1 MTVVTPPPSSDG
13 DTQQQPQSPSNTT
26 FEWKTL
32 IETFSDNTNSTKYNE
47 LIQSILRWEDLLS
60 RPDPINEQF
69 LNPFA
74 IIATHY
80 LVGGLARVLFLV
92 ERFYFTDVIN
102 VGKLLLKY
110 LIQNA
115 LPKTNETNR
124 ISTLNAIKS
133 LCYSQT
139 FLSSSE
145 VKDYLELVKK
155 SDGPQINKDDRRLRA
170 SSKTMITRRETGLV
184 DSLCNAVLFDL
195 STSDDSSNGNKR
207 ERPQSAGS
215 SSSSSKLTFPKHMSQ
230 ILLNDFKQLHGEQYF
245 SEILFHMSIMTDS
258 KININNILHN
268 DIITPAN
275 DTQFQEK
282 LVSIKN
288 DLDFVRRA
296 MQLPV
301 IEPLDEN
308 RLNKFIMMALN
319 SLLIALKYVR
329 LAINNN
335 EIITNDQILHDIGRI
350 CIKLGDIIRYSPRL
364 ENSRNTFLNYHL
376 LLAITLTKGIKEI
389 LQNIN
394 NTQNDT
400 QQQSKISINNLLIH
414 LVAILMFSTRELIN
428 DISYTDSNIEIIDSL
443 NEKFS
448 FKNITDLLQSS
459 QRYIYLKEYQTL
471 KLFLTI
477 LHRLISSSSSSTS
490 STTTIK
496 ISTTIP
502 DAPPLPPETPST
514 ENISEDTFGIKN
526 LFDETNTVN
535 LTNTSTT
542 QPTIYRSLSLNNRKR
557 TILNR
562 CLEIDLCSDDIFDQD
577 DYNDLLNYLDKNY
590 LNQNISILIN
600 DLTLTLNTNE
610 QIENLSYLIKHSL
623 IIPRFIHNLIQNDIL
638 THTNENLLLEK
649 LGISFEQSWPLKISI
664 HNLIILLK
672 IVLKRKNH
680 ELICLLWDKF
690 LQSISNSSDEL
701 TLEHLEIFI
710 VFFHQITIP
719 QRKNI
724 LLQLVQII
732 QTTKHNIYLLI
743 LFEYIMFNF
752 YEIPEEIIENIQ
764 QIITKNDITPT
775 INFNQIIIK
784 NNSNYLDGFAL
795 KNLYNNPIY
804 NQFYNYLI
812 EQLDFTKIN
821 KEGLSN
827 TLFKQYYDLLWRILG
842 YLPPSNE
849 FLENM
854 DTYTDTTY
862 LLHLFRLEKK
872 ILQDKY
878 IKEFLS
884 KDITFTNIQWFK
896 NIDKKSYS
904 LFDLIVYQILLQNLT
919 STSEEINYLYKIFF
933 NQFKLSLNTN
943 SSIES
948 LLLIPITKNIE
959 DKTKTITIPTLPN
972 DFEELFK
979 YQLDYTL
986 EQNDLNYIFLRQI
999 LQILSTINSEI
1010 NDKQIYIEIQLNTNL
1025 IFLKD
1030 QIKLKDINTE
1040 TIQNDINECIY
1051 KNIFEIL
1058 FNKNFPNDIINED
1071 IYHDLIK
1078 YLDEQFQPN
1087 IFQNCLNLH
1096 NLFDLLYLTSKPNL
1110 SLSIFARMLMLFNKI
1125 FSYSNQFQILIK
1137 DLNHIANLT
1146 NEQLSQWL
1154 SKLVLLQNNEKNQ
1167 LYTAEQ
1173 YKHIL
1178 ETFTKYLIKKNDD
1191 STNMI
1196 GEEVS
1201 LSILSVLIQLGNELL
1216 KPNKFALGFPQII
1229 QLLVILAGHG
1239 NGNGHI
1245 FLFQAAA
1252 IWLEFCADTLADQN
1266 ENLTSQFLSSLLSSS
1281 SVESLT
1287 LFHYN
1292 ILEASVYL
1300 LAYINDIL
1308 IALKYLSTN
1317 ESISLKSSLKIDETD
1332 DEDDDSQDDEDT
1344 NIEQKKILL
1353 SSTIQPE
1360 YDPNKLCTYT
1370 TTKKEYANQHWYHCH
1385 TCKMIDRVGICQ
1397 ICANV
1402 CHKDHDISYAK
1413 YGSFFCD
1420 CGAKE
1425 DGSCQALVKRSI
1437 STTPIT
1443 IVQPMTSLS
1452 TIQKKKSKKL
1462 SSLSNKKPKLT
1473 NRQRRLIRQINT
1485 KQSEYN
1491 LCIQNKHIPYNTLR
1505 LFKLLQ
1511 PYIDNQYQQI
1521 YNIENKFDLISEYLK
1536 INNQL
1541 LSSENDENKQQQ
1553 QLCTN
1558 ILHSQE
1564 NAFEHVKLSFT
1575 NEHGQQI
1582 KQLLSTNSIRRQGMC
1597 IMSSLNPEQT
1607 KQHLIVSQEK
1617 GKQAM
1622 ITILQLNSLLKQTT
1636 TMINNNNITNDN
1648 TTKKKLTLNK
1658 LNTFNIPF
1666 TILSMQPNQLN
1677 SDYLCITGLKD
1688 CHILNIDN
1696 NGRLRE
1702 PTIILQPNLDSTG
1715 NYIIRA
1721 QWLSD
1726 KNQAQLALLTAD
1738 FIKIYDLSTDTLSPI
1753 YYFILPTGKVRDC
1766 TFYYTK
1772 HNNIE
1777 CCYIL
1782 IMASNGYIYYEQ
1794 LCESSSARNGSFYVT
1809 NTLDI
1814 KHETI
1819 SETNNNGILLGG
1831 GVSVYYSSTLK
1842 LLFWSYVHGKNFYGI
1857 IDERNVEKLLMIRSI
1872 DVKMTPTTTS
1882 TSTSTNGNNK
1892 STSTSTS
1899 TYHTLCSW
1907 SEIPHHPGLIYT
1919 MTQMTNNPVIL
1930 MITPSNVHLSE
1941 IKMQLKTTKIQD
1953 IVAIRYEQRTTFI
1966 LLADDGSLKILL
1978 AELDKTNYWLNKLY
1992 QKKKYFPMF
2001 DLDLNDE
2008 YFDYDNINYQ
2018 YTLSDNETDDQQ
2030 EPIVK
2035 RRKQT
2040 ITTTTATTT
2049 TTPSSTTTAITNPT
2063 NESTNGSIKFPVDF
2077 FESCQLLTEYEF
2089 GGRDLLD
2096 VYNVAQLK
2104 LRLSTPG
2111 MFVANVRT
2119 GGFTLEVINKDP
2131 DNKVITGVRIH
2142 IGLYSMDK
2150 SPQYFELFG
2159 RTIQVN
2165 NLQGPRWYDLCLT
2178 REESIQAEK
2187 KFNIFISQSV
2197 DTNHITVIDDV
2208 KVYGKTKEEFQWP
2221 ENIDGSLLTSTNNTA
2236 TTAIT
2241 TTTTNAINEYLH
2253 SFKETNDEKE
2263 LATLPL
2269 PDRLLVYSM
2278 QVLTGS
2284 LCLHHNLDEQN
2295 RSKLNSDIVQYTSHM
2310 FHMSLPSQIQRY
2322 SRRLLKEFFSS
2333 ISSSDFDYYEHID
2346 RLQLTFLSQCFS
2358 SINYLELFNDIQ
2370 SYEYLLLSLLSITRR
2385 RPHNINRYLT
2395 ITQNESK
2402 DAISKSAS
2410 MEIFIPYLINIF
2422 FYLLDQRPSNPL
2434 LESIDNKTIN
2444 LKQIEKLL
2452 HILVD
2457 IYHSLAL
2464 NEPHTCMN
2472 LIVNSYIRLL
2482 TYHDYHINFIIKN
2495 ALNRCMQPKIQ
2506 RLISKLS
2513 TASDLNQPD
2522 TNDKQFHAIPL
2533 SAQIY
2538 TTEQQNQPRWTNVPT
2553 TEQPPPPPPP
2563 PPSSSSI
2570 TTTITDPIGTDETA
2584 MLQYALAL
2592 SLSENPDQIPSPST
2606 ITENLQQTIEYV
2618 DNDDEIPSTTQ
2629 NDMEINQMMEL
2640 MVNTDNLNQESTNTQ
2655 NDHSDNNSLYEGD
2668 DGHESE
2674 SSSTT
2679 NEGGEQT
2686 NNNNTTNNNNNNT
2699 TSTPIQTSLSSPIS
2713 APLSSSSND
2722 SNSTI
2727 KLNINESIDS
2737 SIYEQRLY
2745 DLKHLIVEKLL
2756 DNLDEYLLNN
2766 STLNG
2771 LNSIAYLQLLLTLTI
2786 EFASKSD
2793 VNNQQFVHYILK
2805 SLLRQMTFLKDIN
2818 HNNMNDLIKRT
2829 SQHEIQLMLL
2839 RLFTVY
2845 VSFMLKV
2852 RDNEREQYLD
2862 LSSTAAKQL
2871 EESNVVN
2878 YCLYALQTV
2887 YKYLVKQPIDENLLN
2902 EQTMLSPSGTTTSTN
2917 NSQTSSISIMTLLKP
2932 LNQQS
2937 LPDLSP
2943 FFYKQYTKHHAND
2956 VFEAYP
2962 ELLAEIATRLPYQMK
2977 KVIDYTSEAHP
2988 FLLSSDW
2995 QKCLCEYYVLPQG
3008 SFLKR
3013 QIRKLL
3019 MYICG
3024 SRDKYRK
3031 LRDFHVLSTNLSEIK
3046 NIYEENFSLNNTE
3059 QRKTISTQI
3068 PYVTLMRLV
3077 DHLKSCQDISI
3088 QRCSNWQKFCKN
3100 DSTILNF
3107 LVQLIMLVDDSL
3119 VPFILHLLINSISSP
3134 SSSSAAAGAG
3144 ATGTTA
3150 TSSSTTT
3157 TTTTSSNRTIKTSK
3171 SVRPN
3176 DFDTT
3181 DDISICSIAL
3191 QFSKIIS
3198 NKLLEDFIRLFLLEN
3213 NQQSTRWLTHT
3224 FLYNLYINSNKQ
3236 LQDYIFDILINL
3248 WSTIS
3253 YYGQKS
3259 FQYIDLLG
3267 YIIIKNKDDKRTNE
3281 FLPKL
3286 ELMLKS
3292 ENQLLLNHPNTTIYR
3307 RLSTIIDIEQNNGYY
3322 FETEPCLVCNN
3333 PDIPYQQVKLQT
3345 IKLDQRYTTQ
3355 SHIIKLIQAYSIQK
3369 LHIKMS
3375 EIKRNKAVRTIRF
3388 YYNNRHVQSIVDLKN
3403 SVNCKWLLAKTI
3415 KLTNIQQTEVKI
3427 DFVIPIIACNLMIEY
3442 VDFFETPTSGIPA
3455 ITDTTT
3461 LQCPRCNSA
3470 VAATPG
3476 ICPNCGENVFQC
3488 HKCRSIN
3495 YDERDP
3501 FLCNS
3506 CGYCKYCKF
3515 DFIFTAKQVNYVEPI
3530 ESDEDR
3536 AKTIANI
3543 SQLLE
3548 KTDKIYRQLINQ
3560 KPLLEYLLTKLN
3572 SDDQSSTLIPSIP
3585 TTTTTTTTTNTTTT
3599 GETSDQQQQQQ
3610 PPTVPTPTPTIT
3622 LTSANNPN
3630 GINRIVQQIAPKYN
3644 TECRQTYDELGKCI
3658 QKIICARKE
3667 LYTYDQRHSNLS
3679 TTLMLTTTP
3688 SRSHHCYGCILST
3701 ISHCILLLRAF
3712 VTSSNRLKQS
3722 ITNNISLIDELLL
3735 NNIRYTNQQIR
3746 HDVRLLFCYLTR
3758 DNIQLTDY
3766 ITTKIFNK
3774 IEIIFQQKF
3783 ILSSSSLI
3791 NYDLLVLF
3799 SLIQRSNQDDQDL
3812 CWENKL
3818 RCIFKLFLYSLK
3830 ISTPQILELIT
3841 LPCLRMLLHL
3851 SKSQIT
3857 TNTKLISIDI
3867 EKFLSK
3873 QLTYNDWNNNSN
3885 DNNNN
3890 NNFSLTY
3897 INKSW
3902 LEKLIFCPQSA
3913 TIRFLTCKLIQTLCI
3928 NDKQKLFI
3936 IQILIHYLHNIC
3948 DENLLK
3954 YSYEYVQLIKDLLL
3968 NDNQLKLILCND
3980 EQFNII
3986 KHLASLI
3993 ENEIL
3998 IINKQDEK
4006 NLLNSNLTFG
4016 YSIKSLTELLNIF
4029 LQQDELKQKYKSI
4042 LIAIVLNGYL
4052 TLKRL
4057 IVQRTKLI
4065 DEAQNKMLEL
4075 LEQMTRGNEQET
4087 RQFMIICID
4096 TIEKFQLDDM
4106 QTPLFIFERL
4116 CNLIYPEETMQE
4128 NKEFFIV
4135 VEKDPNQE
4143 DFLQGRMM
4151 GNPYSSADPAMGPLM
4166 RDIKNK
4172 ICTDCELIAL
4182 LEDDNG
4188 MELLVANKIVNL
4200 GLAVR
4205 DVYKKV
4211 WLPYINSHQTI
4222 PSNADPTAGN
4232 AQAVVNPS
4240 QNEHEPMHIVYRMR
4254 GLLGDATEDII
4265 ETFDTKKNANENGE
4279 DDPED
4284 IYRLANVLS
4293 EHSGLETMLKRLNSI
4308 DDMSSGKAL
4317 LQILLK
4323 LFEYAIKLKVNRQR
4337 LIDPNLRSIS
4347 SMLNKLNLLLK
4358 TEIEEQGRD
4367 QALLSLTEKLLF
4379 IMDQLFHEASTTLS
4393 QDKYNEFSVSCEG
4406 DIEQLRSLLNY
4417 IKLSFVKTHPSL
4429 MEALIHLLPYLSFG
4443 NKEKMQTL
4451 LDYFKSY
4458 LEFDR
4463 FDLEQTSSSTTTS
4476 NDNDSQL
4483 HLDCFCEI
4491 CKHLDKKSVY
4501 GKEFRDLV
4509 NESNGIIDQCINYI
4523 ESNSPQVKTYL
4534 GMQDQDSW
4542 KEFLNKPSLS
4552 YVLRLLTGLSYGHE
4566 HIQMKIGQSLIP
4578 ILHKIEQLPTAGKVG
4593 VLAEDLLHSLTENE
4607 QVAKKIDD
4615 VRNQTRAEKKRLAQ
4629 EARDRK
4635 MRELNL
4641 TKITRNKS
4649 VSESS
4654 ATVSKTPVPNV
4665 DLTDET
4671 GHVCCICREGYKYFP
4686 NKVLAIYTFT
4696 KKVDIESYEAKTRK
4710 TSGYATVTH
4719 FNIIHIDCH
4728 TSAIKQA
4735 RSRDEWESAL
4745 LQNAN
4750 TRCNGLLPLW
4760 GPDVAEAQFTTALAR
4775 YDTNIIEATGIRE
4788 TSPTLSI
4795 HDIKLLLL
4803 RFADVQSFSEDT
4815 GGGGR
4820 ESNIRLIPYEMHTI
4834 LYVLTTTRQIEREE
4848 KLLQNYLSR
4857 PDLLINEAFE
4867 VDGPFFLTTL
4877 SLIIMKPNDWEKNR
4891 RTFLQKLLVT
4901 AHIRSVNTPNDRTK
4915 LASKALKPFATYK
4928 TTLVFFGLVNAFF
4941 VHMLNPRFDMT
4952 STIPYNQ
4959 QLAQFLRCNDAFIM
4973 EACTKILKHFE
4984 QDLLP
4989 SQTFEALFN
4998 ALDLSQLSE
5007 QWIQDAINIL
5017 P

>member
-1 MTVVTPPPSSDG
+1 G
-13 DTQQQPQSPSNTT
+13 LNN
-26 FEWKTL
+26 TL
-32 IETFSDNTNSTKYNE
+32 I
-47 LIQSILRWEDLLS
+47 
-60 RPDPINEQF
+60 
-69 LNPFA
+69 
-74 IIATHY
+74 
-80 LVGGLARVLFLV
+80 
-92 ERFYFTDVIN
+92 
-102 VGKLLLKY
+102 
-110 LIQNA
+110 
-115 LPKTNETNR
+115 
-124 ISTLNAIKS
+124 
-133 LCYSQT
+133 
-139 FLSSSE
+139 
-145 VKDYLELVKK
+145 
-155 SDGPQINKDDRRLRA
+155 
-170 SSKTMITRRETGLV
+170 
-184 DSLCNAVLFDL
+184 
-195 STSDDSSNGNKR
+195 
-207 ERPQSAGS
+207 
-215 SSSSSKLTFPKHMSQ
+215 
-230 ILLNDFKQLHGEQYF
+230 
-245 SEILFHMSIMTDS
+245 
-258 KININNILHN
+258 
-268 DIITPAN
+268 
-275 DTQFQEK
+275 
-282 LVSIKN
+282 
-288 DLDFVRRA
+288 
-296 MQLPV
+296 
-301 IEPLDEN
+301 
-308 RLNKFIMMALN
+308 
-319 SLLIALKYVR
+319 
-329 LAINNN
+329 
-335 EIITNDQILHDIGRI
+335 
-350 CIKLGDIIRYSPRL
+350 
-364 ENSRNTFLNYHL
+364 
-376 LLAITLTKGIKEI
+376 
-389 LQNIN
+389 
-394 NTQNDT
+394 
-400 QQQSKISINNLLIH
+400 
-414 LVAILMFSTRELIN
+414 
-428 DISYTDSNIEIIDSL
+428 
-443 NEKFS
+443 
-448 FKNITDLLQSS
+448 
-459 QRYIYLKEYQTL
+459 
-471 KLFLTI
+471 
-477 LHRLISSSSSSTS
+477 
-490 STTTIK
+490 
-496 ISTTIP
+496 
-502 DAPPLPPETPST
+502 
-514 ENISEDTFGIKN
+514 
-526 LFDETNTVN
+526 
-535 LTNTSTT
+535 
-542 QPTIYRSLSLNNRKR
+542 
-557 TILNR
+557 
-562 CLEIDLCSDDIFDQD
+562 
-577 DYNDLLNYLDKNY
+577 
-590 LNQNISILIN
+590 
-600 DLTLTLNTNE
+600 
-610 QIENLSYLIKHSL
+610 
-623 IIPRFIHNLIQNDIL
+623 
-638 THTNENLLLEK
+638 
-649 LGISFEQSWPLKISI
+649 
-664 HNLIILLK
+664 
-672 IVLKRKNH
+672 
-680 ELICLLWDKF
+680 
-690 LQSISNSSDEL
+690 
-701 TLEHLEIFI
+701 
-710 VFFHQITIP
+710 
-719 QRKNI
+719 
-724 LLQLVQII
+724 
-732 QTTKHNIYLLI
+732 
-743 LFEYIMFNF
+743 
-752 YEIPEEIIENIQ
+752 
-764 QIITKNDITPT
+764 
-775 INFNQIIIK
+775 
-784 NNSNYLDGFAL
+784 
-795 KNLYNNPIY
+795 
-804 NQFYNYLI
+804 
-812 EQLDFTKIN
+812 
-821 KEGLSN
+821 
-827 TLFKQYYDLLWRILG
+827 KQYYDLLWRILG
-842 YLPPSNE
+842 FLPPSNE

-854 DTYTDTTY
+854 NTYNETTH

-872 ILQDKY
+872 IIHDKY

-884 KDITFTNIQWFK
+884 KEITFTNIQWFK

-904 LFDLIVYQILLQNLT
+904 LFDLIVYQILLQNLS
-919 STSEEINYLYKIFF
+919 STSEEINPLYKIFLHE
-933 NQFKLSLNTN
+933 FKLSLNIN

-948 LLLIPITKNIE
+948 LLLIPITKNLE

-979 YQLDYTL
+979 YQLNYTL
-986 EQNDLNYIFLRQI
+986 EQQDLKYVFLREI
-999 LQILSTINSEI
+999 LQILTTINSEI

-1025 IFLKD
+1025 QFLKD
-1030 QIKLKDINTE
+1030 HIKLKDLNTE
-1040 TIQNDINECIY
+1040 TIQNDLNECIY

-1058 FNKNFPNDIINED
+1058 FNKNFPNDIINDD

-1087 IFQNCLNLH
+1087 IFQNCLTPY

-1125 FSYSNQFQILIK
+1125 FSYSNQFQSLIQN
-1137 DLNHIANLT
+1137 LNNIANLT

-1154 SKLVLLQNNEKNQ
+1154 SKLVLLQNNEKNP
-1167 LYTAEQ
+1167 LYTPEQ

-1191 STNMI
+1191 GTNMI

-1239 NGNGHI
+1239 SGNGHT

-1252 IWLEFCADTLADQN
+1252 IWLEFCADTLADKN
-1266 ENLTSQFLSSLLSSS
+1266 DNSTSPFLSSLLSTSS
-1281 SVESLT
+1281 STESLT
-1287 LFHYN
+1287 LFHNN

-1308 IALKYLSTN
+1308 IALKHLSTN
-1317 ESISLKSSLKIDETD
+1317 DSISLKSSLKLDETD
-1332 DEDDDSQDDEDT
+1332 DEDDDSQDDEDI
-1344 NIEQKKILL
+1344 NNEQKKNLL

-1425 DGSCQALVKRSI
+1425 DGSCQALVKRPT
-1437 STTPIT
+1437 STTTIAQSIT
-1443 IVQPMTSLS
+1443 PS
-1452 TIQKKKSKKL
+1452 TIQKKKIKKL

-1473 NRQRRLIRQINT
+1473 NRQRRLIRQINS
-1485 KQSEYN
+1485 KQQDYN
-1491 LCIQNKHIPYNTLR
+1491 LCIQNKHMPYNTLR

-1536 INNQL
+1536 TNNQL
-1541 LSSENDENKQQQ
+1541 LSTENDENKQQQ
-1553 QLCTN
+1553 QQQLFSG

-1582 KQLLSTNSIRRQGMC
+1582 KQLLGTNSIRRQGMC

-1636 TMINNNNITNDN
+1636 TMINNNITNDN
-1648 TTKKKLTLNK
+1648 TTKKKFTLNK
-1658 LNTFNIPF
+1658 VNTLNIPF

-1726 KNQAQLALLTAD
+1726 KNQSQLALLTAD
-1738 FIKIYDLSTDTLSPI
+1738 FIKIYDLSIDTLSPI

-1772 HNNIE
+1772 RNNIE

-1814 KHETI
+1814 KHEAI

-1831 GVSVYYSSTLK
+1831 GVSVYFSSTLK

-1857 IDERNVEKLLMIRSI
+1857 IDETNIEKLLMIRSI

-1882 TSTSTNGNNK
+1882 TSTSTPTPASTNGNNK
-1892 STSTSTS
+1892 STS

-1930 MITPSNVHLSE
+1930 MITPSNVRLSE

-1966 LLADDGSLKILL
+1966 LLADDCSLKIFL

-1992 QKKKYFPMF
+1992 QKKKYFSMI
-2001 DLDLNDE
+2001 DLDLNEE
-2008 YFDYDNINYQ
+2008 YFDYDNNNYQ

-2030 EPIVK
+2030 EPIIK

-2040 ITTTTATTT
+2040 ITTTTTTATTAAAAA
-2049 TTPSSTTTAITNPT
+2049 TPSSTINPT
-2063 NESTNGSIKFPVDF
+2063 NELTNGSVKFPVDF

-2111 MFVANVRT
+2111 MFIANVRT
-2119 GGFTLEVINKDP
+2119 GGFTLEVINKDS
-2131 DNKVITGVRIH
+2131 DNKVMTGVRIH

-2159 RTIQVN
+2159 RTIQVT

-2187 KFNIFISQSV
+2187 KFNIFIAQSI
-2197 DTNHITVIDDV
+2197 DTNHTTVIDDV

-2221 ENIDGSLLTSTNNTA
+2221 ENVDGSLLTSTANTGM
-2236 TTAIT
+2236 TTAA

-2253 SFKETNDEKE
+2253 SFRETNDEKE

-2284 LCLHHNLDEQN
+2284 LSLHHNLDEQN

-2310 FHMSLPSQIQRY
+2310 FHMSLPPQIQRY

-2358 SINYLELFNDIQ
+2358 SMNYLELFNDIQ

-2385 RPHNINRYLT
+2385 RPHNINRYLN

-2410 MEIFIPYLINIF
+2410 MDIFIPYLINIF
-2422 FYLLDQRPSNPL
+2422 FNLLNQRSSNPL

-2464 NEPHTCMN
+2464 NEPQICMN

-2522 TNDKQFHAIPL
+2522 TNDKQFHSIPL
-2533 SAQIY
+2533 SAAIY
-2538 TTEQQNQPRWTNVPT
+2538 TTEQQNRPRWTNIPS
-2553 TEQPPPPPPP
+2553 TETPPLPPP
-2563 PPSSSSI
+2563 
-2570 TTTITDPIGTDETA
+2570 TTTITDPIITDETA

-2592 SLSENPDQIPSPST
+2592 SMSENLDQISSPPSVT
-2606 ITENLQQTIEYV
+2606 TNTNIQQTIEYV
-2618 DNDDEIPSTTQ
+2618 DNDDETPSTTQ
-2629 NDMEINQMMEL
+2629 NDIEINEMMEL
-2640 MVNTDNLNQESTNTQ
+2640 MVNTDNINQQTTNIQ

-2668 DGHESE
+2668 DGHVSE

-2679 NEGGEQT
+2679 NEGGEQ
-2686 NNNNTTNNNNNNT
+2686 NNDTINNDDNNNNT
-2699 TSTPIQTSLSSPIS
+2699 TSTPIPTSLPPPP
-2713 APLSSSSND
+2713 PLSSSSND

-2737 SIYEQRLY
+2737 NIYEQRLY

-2793 VNNQQFVHYILK
+2793 NNNQEFVHYILK
-2805 SLLRQMTFLKDIN
+2805 SLLKQMTFLKDIN
-2818 HNNMNDLIKRT
+2818 QNNTNDLIKRT

-2852 RDNEREQYLD
+2852 RDNEREQYLH
-2862 LSSTAAKQL
+2862 LSLTAAKQL

-2878 YCLYALQTV
+2878 YCLYALQIV
-2887 YKYLVKQPIDENLLN
+2887 YKYLLKQPIDENLLN
-2902 EQTMLSPSGTTTSTN
+2902 EQTMLSPSGTTTSTTN
-2917 NSQTSSISIMTLLKP
+2917 TQTSSISIMTLLKP
-2932 LNQQS
+2932 INQQS

-2977 KVIDYTSEAHP
+2977 KVIDYTSESRP

-3031 LRDFHVLSTNLSEIK
+3031 LRDFHVLSTNLAEIK
-3046 NIYEENFSLNNTE
+3046 NIHEENFSLNNTE
-3059 QRKTISTQI
+3059 QRKTMSTQI

-3100 DSTILNF
+3100 DPTILHF

-3134 SSSSAAAGAG
+3134 SSSTAA
-3144 ATGTTA
+3144 TA
-3150 TSSSTTT
+3150 TAATA
-3157 TTTTSSNRTIKTSK
+3157 TTSTSNRTLKTSK
-3171 SVRPN
+3171 SSVRPN
-3176 DFDTT
+3176 DFDST

-3213 NQQSTRWLTHT
+3213 NQQSIRWLTHT

-3236 LQDYIFDILINL
+3236 LQDYIFDLLINL

-3253 YYGQKS
+3253 YYGLKS

-3286 ELMLKS
+3286 ELMLKTQ
-3292 ENQLLLNHPNTTIYR
+3292 NQLLLNHPNTSIYR

-3355 SHIIKLIQAYSIQK
+3355 SHIVKLIQAYSIQK

-3442 VDFFETPTSGIPA
+3442 VDFFETPTSSIQTV
-3455 ITDTTT
+3455 TDTTT

-3543 SQLLE
+3543 GQLLE

-3560 KPLLEYLLTKLN
+3560 KPILEYLLTKLN
-3572 SDDQSSTLIPSIP
+3572 SDDQNSTLIPSLSTTTA
-3585 TTTTTTTTTNTTTT
+3585 TTTTTTTTTANTTTT
-3599 GETSDQQQQQQ
+3599 GETSDQQQQ
-3610 PPTVPTPTPTIT
+3610 PPTVPTPTIT

-3658 QKIICARKE
+3658 QKIICTRKE
-3667 LYTYDQRHSNLS
+3667 LYTYDQRHSNSSS
-3679 TTLMLTTTP
+3679 TTTTMMMITTIP

-3712 VTSSNRLKQS
+3712 ITSSNRLKQS

-3766 ITTKIFNK
+3766 ITTKILNK
-3774 IEIIFQQKF
+3774 IEIIFQQKL

-3857 TNTKLISIDI
+3857 TNTTKLISIDI

-3873 QLTYNDWNNNSN
+3873 QLTYNDWNNNLN
-3885 DNNNN
+3885 DN
-3890 NNFSLTY
+3890 NNFSLTN

-3902 LEKLIFCPQSA
+3902 LEKLIFCSQSA
-3913 TIRFLTCKLIQTLCI
+3913 TIRYLTCKLIQTLCI

-3936 IQILIHYLHNIC
+3936 MQILIHY
-3948 DENLLK
+3948 
-3954 YSYEYVQLIKDLLL
+3954 
-3968 NDNQLKLILCND
+3968 
-3980 EQFNII
+3980 
-3986 KHLASLI
+3986 
-3993 ENEIL
+3993 
-3998 IINKQDEK
+3998 
-4006 NLLNSNLTFG
+4006 
-4016 YSIKSLTELLNIF
+4016 
-4029 LQQDELKQKYKSI
+4029 
-4042 LIAIVLNGYL
+4042 
-4052 TLKRL
+4052 
-4057 IVQRTKLI
+4057 
-4065 DEAQNKMLEL
+4065 
-4075 LEQMTRGNEQET
+4075 
-4087 RQFMIICID
+4087 
-4096 TIEKFQLDDM
+4096 
-4106 QTPLFIFERL
+4106 
-4116 CNLIYPEETMQE
+4116 
-4128 NKEFFIV
+4128 
-4135 VEKDPNQE
+4135 
-4143 DFLQGRMM
+4143 
-4151 GNPYSSADPAMGPLM
+4151 
-4166 RDIKNK
+4166 
-4172 ICTDCELIAL
+4172 
-4182 LEDDNG
+4182 
-4188 MELLVANKIVNL
+4188 
-4200 GLAVR
+4200 
-4205 DVYKKV
+4205 
-4211 WLPYINSHQTI
+4211 
-4222 PSNADPTAGN
+4222 
-4232 AQAVVNPS
+4232 
-4240 QNEHEPMHIVYRMR
+4240 
-4254 GLLGDATEDII
+4254 
-4265 ETFDTKKNANENGE
+4265 
-4279 DDPED
+4279 
-4284 IYRLANVLS
+4284 
-4293 EHSGLETMLKRLNSI
+4293 
-4308 DDMSSGKAL
+4308 
-4317 LQILLK
+4317 
-4323 LFEYAIKLKVNRQR
+4323 
-4337 LIDPNLRSIS
+4337 
-4347 SMLNKLNLLLK
+4347 
-4358 TEIEEQGRD
+4358 
-4367 QALLSLTEKLLF
+4367 
-4379 IMDQLFHEASTTLS
+4379 
-4393 QDKYNEFSVSCEG
+4393 
-4406 DIEQLRSLLNY
+4406 
-4417 IKLSFVKTHPSL
+4417 
-4429 MEALIHLLPYLSFG
+4429 
-4443 NKEKMQTL
+4443 
-4451 LDYFKSY
+4451 
-4458 LEFDR
+4458 
-4463 FDLEQTSSSTTTS
+4463 
-4476 NDNDSQL
+4476 
-4483 HLDCFCEI
+4483 
-4491 CKHLDKKSVY
+4491 
-4501 GKEFRDLV
+4501 
-4509 NESNGIIDQCINYI
+4509 
-4523 ESNSPQVKTYL
+4523 
-4534 GMQDQDSW
+4534 
-4542 KEFLNKPSLS
+4542 
-4552 YVLRLLTGLSYGHE
+4552 
-4566 HIQMKIGQSLIP
+4566 
-4578 ILHKIEQLPTAGKVG
+4578 
-4593 VLAEDLLHSLTENE
+4593 
-4607 QVAKKIDD
+4607 
-4615 VRNQTRAEKKRLAQ
+4615 
-4629 EARDRK
+4629 
-4635 MRELNL
+4635 
-4641 TKITRNKS
+4641 
-4649 VSESS
+4649 
-4654 ATVSKTPVPNV
+4654 
-4665 DLTDET
+4665 
-4671 GHVCCICREGYKYFP
+4671 
-4686 NKVLAIYTFT
+4686 
-4696 KKVDIESYEAKTRK
+4696 
-4710 TSGYATVTH
+4710 
-4719 FNIIHIDCH
+4719 
-4728 TSAIKQA
+4728 
-4735 RSRDEWESAL
+4735 
-4745 LQNAN
+4745 
-4750 TRCNGLLPLW
+4750 
-4760 GPDVAEAQFTTALAR
+4760 
-4775 YDTNIIEATGIRE
+4775 
-4788 TSPTLSI
+4788 
-4795 HDIKLLLL
+4795 
-4803 RFADVQSFSEDT
+4803 
-4815 GGGGR
+4815 
-4820 ESNIRLIPYEMHTI
+4820 
-4834 LYVLTTTRQIEREE
+4834 
-4848 KLLQNYLSR
+4848 
-4857 PDLLINEAFE
+4857 
-4867 VDGPFFLTTL
+4867 
-4877 SLIIMKPNDWEKNR
+4877 
-4891 RTFLQKLLVT
+4891 
-4901 AHIRSVNTPNDRTK
+4901 
-4915 LASKALKPFATYK
+4915 
-4928 TTLVFFGLVNAFF
+4928 
-4941 VHMLNPRFDMT
+4941 
-4952 STIPYNQ
+4952 
-4959 QLAQFLRCNDAFIM
+4959 
-4973 EACTKILKHFE
+4973 
-4984 QDLLP
+4984 
-4989 SQTFEALFN
+4989 
-4998 ALDLSQLSE
+4998 
-5007 QWIQDAINIL
+5007 
-5017 P
+5017 

>member
-1 MTVVTPPPSSDG
+1 MTVVTPPSSSDG
-13 DTQQQPQSPSNTT
+13 DSQQQPQSPSNSP

-32 IETFSDNTNSTKYNE
+32 VETLNDNTNSTKYNE
-47 LIQSILRWEDLLS
+47 LIQSILRWEDLLT

-69 LNPFA
+69 LNSFV
-74 IIATHY
+74 IIATYH
-80 LVGGLARVLFLV
+80 LVGGLTRV
-92 ERFYFTDVIN
+92 ERSYFTDVIN

-110 LIQNA
+110 LLQNL
-115 LPKTNETNR
+115 LPKTTETNR
-124 ISTLNAIKS
+124 LLTLNAIKS
-133 LCYSQT
+133 LCYCQT

-145 VKDYLELVKK
+145 LKDSFEVIKNF
-155 SDGPQINKDDRRLRA
+155 DGPQINKEDRRLRS
-170 SSKTMITRRETGLV
+170 SSKTLITRRETGLV
-184 DSLCNAVLFDL
+184 DSLCNTGLFDF
-195 STSDDSSNGNKR
+195 SSSEDISNGNKR
-207 ERPQSAGS
+207 DRPHSAGS
-215 SSSSSKLTFPKHMSQ
+215 TTKLTFSKHMSQ
-230 ILLNDFKQLHGEQYF
+230 VLLTYFKQLHGEQSF
-245 SEILFHMSIMTDS
+245 SEIFFHMPLLNDTNIHINDILH
-258 KININNILHN
+258 KDINIIENNH
-268 DIITPAN
+268 P
-275 DTQFQEK
+275 QFREN
-282 LVSIKN
+282 LSTIKN
-288 DLDFVRRA
+288 NLDFLRRA
-296 MQLPV
+296 FQLPI
-301 IEPLDEN
+301 IEPLDEY
-308 RLNKFIMMALN
+308 RLNKFILIIIN
-319 SLLIALKYVR
+319 SLRIAFQYIQLE
-329 LAINNN
+329 INND
-335 EIITNDQILHDIGRI
+335 EIITNDQILHDIARI

-364 ENSRNTFLNYHL
+364 ENSRNIFFNYQL
-376 LLAITLTKGIKEI
+376 LLAVLLTKGIQQI
-389 LQNIN
+389 LKNNQQNE
-394 NTQNDT
+394 T
-400 QQQSKISINNLLIH
+400 QQTKLSINNLLIH
-414 LVAILMFSTRELIN
+414 LVAILMFSTREIIN
-428 DISYTDSNIEIIDSL
+428 DLSYSDSNIQTIDIHS
-443 NEKFS
+443 EKFTLTS
-448 FKNITDLLQSS
+448 LLQSS
-459 QRYIYLKEYQTL
+459 QRYYYLEKNQTL
-471 KLFLTI
+471 KLFLII
-477 LHRLISSSSSSTS
+477 LRRLTLPIQ
-490 STTTIK
+490 IK
-496 ISTTIP
+496 PSVIIP
-502 DAPPLPPETPST
+502 DAPPLPTDLLIT
-514 ENISEDTFGIKN
+514 EKDGEDDYYIRD
-526 LFDETNTVN
+526 LFTEPI

-542 QPTIYRSLSLNNRKR
+542 QQTVHRSLSSSTNRKR

-562 CLEIDLCSDDIFDQD
+562 CLDVDLCSDDYYEQD
-577 DYNDLLNYLDKNY
+577 DYYDLLNYLDKNY
-590 LNQNISILIN
+590 FNENFPIVIN
-600 DLTLTLNTNE
+600 DLKITLNTNE
-610 QIENLSYLIKHSL
+610 QIENLSNLIQHSIVL
-623 IIPRFIHNLIQNDIL
+623 PRFIHNILQNDIL
-638 THTNENLLLEK
+638 THDNENILLEK
-649 LGISFEQSWPLKISI
+649 LGVSFEQTWPLKISL
-664 HNLIILLK
+664 NTLIILLK
-672 IVLKRKNH
+672 IILKRKNN
-680 ELICLLWDKF
+680 ELIYNLWKKF
-690 LQSISNSSDEL
+690 LQSISNTSDEL
-701 TLEHLEIFI
+701 TLEHLQIFLI
-710 VFFHQITIP
+710 FFHQLTM
-719 QRKNI
+719 QERKNI
-724 LLQLVQII
+724 LLELVQII
-732 QTTKHNIYLLI
+732 QITKQNSYLLN

-752 YEIPEEIIENIQ
+752 YEIPAEIIENIQ
-764 QIITKNDITPT
+764 QIISKNDITST
-775 INFNQIIIK
+775 TNFNQIISK

-795 KNLYNNPIY
+795 NTLYNNPIY
-804 NQFYNYLI
+804 NKFYDYLI

-821 KEGLSN
+821 KDNLSN
-827 TLFKQYYDLLWRILG
+827 PILKQYYDILWRILG

-854 DTYTDTTY
+854 PNHTKTTH
-862 LLHLFRLEKK
+862 LLHMFRLEKK
-872 ILQDKY
+872 ILHDKH
-878 IKEFLS
+878 ITDFLS
-884 KDITFTNIQWFK
+884 KEISFKNIEWFTNINK
-896 NIDKKSYS
+896 HSS
-904 LFDLIVYQILLQNLT
+904 TLFDLIVYQILLQNLT
-919 STSEEINYLYKIFF
+919 STSDEINHLYQIFI
-933 NQFKLSLNTN
+933 NQLKSSLNIN
-943 SSIES
+943 PYLES
-948 LLLIPITKNIE
+948 LSIIPITKVAE
-959 DKTKTITIPTLPN
+959 DKTKTITIPNIPQ

-979 YQLDYTL
+979 YQLNYSL
-986 EQNDLNYIFLRQI
+986 EHDNLQYIYLREI
-999 LQILSTINSEI
+999 LQILLTINSEI
-1010 NDKQIYIEIQLNTNL
+1010 DNKQLYIDIQLNTNL
-1025 IFLKD
+1025 QFLKE
-1030 QIKLKDINTE
+1030 QIKFKNLN
-1040 TIQNDINECIY
+1040 NDTFNNDMCEYIY

-1058 FNKNFPNDIINED
+1058 FNKNFPNDIITED

-1078 YLDEQFQPN
+1078 YLDEQFQVN
-1087 IFQNCLNLH
+1087 IFQNCLSPYT
-1096 NLFDLLYLTSKPNL
+1096 LFDLLYLTSKENL
-1110 SLSIFARMLMLFNKI
+1110 SITIFARMLMLFNKI
-1125 FSYSNQFQILIK
+1125 FSYSNQFQLSIQS
-1137 DLNHIANLT
+1137 LNRIADLT

-1154 SKLVLLQNNEKNQ
+1154 AKLVLPQNIDNNNQ
-1167 LYTAEQ
+1167 IYTPEQ
-1173 YKHIL
+1173 CKHIL
-1178 ETFTKYLIKKNDD
+1178 ETFIKYLIKKNDD
-1191 STNMI
+1191 GTNMI
-1196 GEEVS
+1196 SEEVS

-1216 KPNKFALGFPQII
+1216 KPNKYALGFSQII

-1239 NGNGHI
+1239 SGNGHTY
-1245 FLFQAAA
+1245 LFQAAA
-1252 IWLEFCADTLADQN
+1252 IWLEFCADALVEDNKDSTPP
-1266 ENLTSQFLSSLLSSS
+1266 SFLSSIVSTSNQSLSF
-1281 SVESLT
+1281 
-1287 LFHYN
+1287 FHSN

-1308 IALKYLSTN
+1308 IALKHLSTPD
-1317 ESISLKSSLKIDETD
+1317 SPSLKSPFKSDES
-1332 DEDDDSQDDEDT
+1332 EDDDNDSQDDED
-1344 NIEQKKILL
+1344 ISFDSKKTFI
-1353 SSTIQPE
+1353 SSTNSAN
-1360 YDPNKLCTYT
+1360 YDPNKLCTFT

-1385 TCKMIDRVGICQ
+1385 TCKMVDRVGICQ

-1420 CGAKE
+1420 CGAKD
-1425 DGSCQALVKRSI
+1425 DGSCQALAKRSN
-1437 STTPIT
+1437 TTNF
-1443 IVQPMTSLS
+1443 QPLTPTSLLKRKKIKKPTTSS
-1452 TIQKKKSKKL
+1452 TL
-1462 SSLSNKKPKLT
+1462 NKKTKLT
-1473 NRQRRLIRQINT
+1473 NRQRRLIRQINS
-1485 KQSEYN
+1485 KQQDYHS
-1491 LCIQNKHIPYNTLR
+1491 CIQSNHIPSNALR

-1511 PYIDNQYQQI
+1511 PYINNEYQQI
-1521 YNIENKFDLISEYLK
+1521 YNIENKFDLINEFLK
-1536 INNQL
+1536 SNQQQ
-1541 LSSENDENKQQQ
+1541 LSLDNDDNKQQQ
-1553 QLCTN
+1553 QQLFTG

-1597 IMSSLNPEQT
+1597 IMSSINSDQT

-1622 ITILQLNSLLKQTT
+1622 ITVLQLNSLLKQTT
-1636 TMINNNNITNDN
+1636 TMINNVSNDN
-1648 TTKKKLTLNK
+1648 STKKKFTLNK

-1688 CHILNIDN
+1688 CHILNIDI
-1696 NGRLRE
+1696 NGRLKE

-1726 KNQAQLALLTAD
+1726 KNQSQLALLTAD
-1738 FIKIYDLSTDTLSPI
+1738 FIKIYDLSIDTVNPI

-1772 HNNIE
+1772 RNNIE

-1794 LCESSSARNGSFYVT
+1794 LSESSSARNGSFYVT

-1819 SETNNNGILLGG
+1819 TETNNNGILLGG
-1831 GVSVYYSSTLK
+1831 GVSVYFSSTLK
-1842 LLFWSYVHGKNFYGI
+1842 LLFWSYAHGKNFYGI
-1857 IDERNVEKLLMIRSI
+1857 IDEVNIEKLLMIRSI
-1872 DVKMTPTTTS
+1872 DVKMTPTT
-1882 TSTSTNGNNK
+1882 STNGSNK
-1892 STSTSTS
+1892 STL

-1907 SEIPHHPGLIYT
+1907 SEIAHHPGLIYT
-1919 MTQMTNNPVIL
+1919 MTQMTNNPVVL
-1930 MITPSNVHLSE
+1930 MLTPSSVRISE
-1941 IKMQLKTTKIQD
+1941 IKMQIKTTKIQD
-1953 IVAIRYEQRTTFI
+1953 IVALRYDQRTTFI

-1978 AELDKTNYWLNKLY
+1978 AELDKTNYWLNKFY
-1992 QKKKYFPMF
+1992 QKKKYFPMI
-2001 DLDLNDE
+2001 DLDLNEDH
-2008 YFDYDNINYQ
+2008 FDYENLSHQ
-2018 YTLSDNETDDQQ
+2018 YSLSDNETDEQQ

-2040 ITTTTATTT
+2040 ITTIN
-2049 TTPSSTTTAITNPT
+2049 PSINNQT
-2063 NESTNGSIKFPVDF
+2063 NELSNDSIKFPVDF
-2077 FESCQLLTEYEF
+2077 FETCHLLTEYEF

-2111 MFVANVRT
+2111 MFIANVRT
-2119 GGFTLEVINKDP
+2119 GGFTLEVINKDS
-2131 DNKVITGVRIH
+2131 DNMVITGIRIH
-2142 IGLYSMDK
+2142 IGSYSLDK

-2159 RTIQVN
+2159 RTIHIN

-2187 KFNIFISQSV
+2187 KFNIFIAQSI

-2221 ENIDGSLLTSTNNTA
+2221 DDVDASLLASTANTGVIS
-2236 TTAIT
+2236 TTAA
-2241 TTTTNAINEYLH
+2241 NGYLH
-2253 SFKETNDEKE
+2253 SFRQTNDEKE
-2263 LATLPL
+2263 LATLSL
-2269 PDRLLVYSM
+2269 TDRLLVYSM
-2278 QVLTGS
+2278 QVLTSS
-2284 LCLHHNLDEQN
+2284 LCLRYNFDEQN
-2295 RSKLNSDIVQYTSHM
+2295 RLKLNSDIVQSTSDM
-2310 FHMSLPSQIQRY
+2310 FHMSLPPQIQRY
-2322 SRRLLKEFFSS
+2322 SHQLLKEFFSS
-2333 ISSSDFDYYEHID
+2333 ISSSDLDYYEHID
-2346 RLQLTFLSQCFS
+2346 RLQLSFLSQCFS
-2358 SINYLELFNDIQ
+2358 SKNYLELFNDINT
-2370 SYEYLLLSLLSITRR
+2370 YEYLLLSLLSITRH
-2385 RPHNINRYLT
+2385 RPHNINRFLN

-2402 DAISKSAS
+2402 DVISKSAS

-2422 FYLLDQRPSNPL
+2422 FNLLNQRPSNPL
-2434 LESIDNKTIN
+2434 LESIDNKTID
-2444 LKQIEKLL
+2444 LKQIKKLL

-2464 NEPHTCMN
+2464 NEPQICMN
-2472 LIVNSYIRLL
+2472 LIVESYIRLL
-2482 TYHDYHINFIIKN
+2482 TYHDYQINFIIKN

-2513 TASDLNQPD
+2513 TASDLNQQD
-2522 TNDKQFHAIPL
+2522 LSEHKFHSMPL

-2538 TTEQQNQPRWTNVPT
+2538 PTDEQTRPRWRETTTGTITTITPT
-2553 TEQPPPPPPP
+2553 TIPTSSSTTPPPPPP
-2563 PPSSSSI
+2563 
-2570 TTTITDPIGTDETA
+2570 TTTTNDETA

-2592 SLSENPDQIPSPST
+2592 SMSENPDPTSST
-2606 ITENLQQTIEYV
+2606 SANLPQAIDYV
-2618 DNDDEIPSTTQ
+2618 DNDDENPPIQ
-2629 NDMEINQMMEL
+2629 NDVEMRQMMEL
-2640 MVNTDNLNQESTNTQ
+2640 MVNAAVIDNPQATN
-2655 NDHSDNNSLYEGD
+2655 SDNNSLYEGD
-2668 DGHESE
+2668 DGHVSE

-2679 NEGGEQT
+2679 NDGGEQT
-2686 NNNNTTNNNNNNT
+2686 NKT
-2699 TSTPIQTSLSSPIS
+2699 TSTPKQQP
-2713 APLSSSSND
+2713 PPPPPSSSSND

-2737 SIYEQRLY
+2737 GVYEQRLY
-2745 DLKHLIVEKLL
+2745 ELKHLIVEKLL

-2793 VNNQQFVHYILK
+2793 ENNQQFVHYILK
-2805 SLLRQMTFLKDIN
+2805 SLLRQMTFIKE
-2818 HNNMNDLIKRT
+2818 NNENLIKRT

-2852 RDNEREQYLD
+2852 RFNEREQYIH
-2862 LSSTAAKQL
+2862 LSLTAAKQL
-2871 EESNVVN
+2871 DESNVVN
-2878 YCLYALQTV
+2878 YCLFALKIV
-2887 YKYLVKQPIDENLLN
+2887 YNYLVKQPIDENLLN
-2902 EQTMLSPSGTTTSTN
+2902 EQTILSPSGTTLTTTTN
-2917 NSQTSSISIMTLLKP
+2917 TQTSSSSATTMTLLKSG
-2932 LNQQS
+2932 NQQV

-2977 KVIDYTSEAHP
+2977 KVFDCTSESRP

-2995 QKCLCEYYVLPQG
+2995 QKCLCEYYVLPQA

-3031 LRDFHVLSTNLSEIK
+3031 LRDLHVLSTNINEIK
-3046 NIYEENFSLNNTE
+3046 KIYEESFSFINND

-3077 DHLKSCQDISI
+3077 DHLKSCQDISL

-3100 DSTILNF
+3100 DSSILHF
-3107 LVQLIMLVDDSL
+3107 LIQLIMLVDDSL
-3119 VPFILHLLINSISSP
+3119 VPFILHLLINSISS
-3134 SSSSAAAGAG
+3134 SSN
-3144 ATGTTA
+3144 A
-3150 TSSSTTT
+3150 TSSS
-3157 TTTTSSNRTIKTSK
+3157 SSSSRTLKTSK

-3176 DFDTT
+3176 EFDSA
-3181 DDISICSIAL
+3181 DDLSVCSIAL

-3198 NKLLEDFIRLFLLEN
+3198 HKLLEDFIRLFLLEN
-3213 NQQSTRWLTHT
+3213 NQQSIRWLTHT

-3236 LQDYIFDILINL
+3236 LQDHIFDLLINL

-3253 YYGQKS
+3253 HYGLKS

-3267 YIIIKNKDDKRTNE
+3267 FIIIKNKDDKRTNE

-3286 ELMLKS
+3286 ELMLKT
-3292 ENQLLLNHPNTTIYR
+3292 ENQLLLNHPNASIYR

-3375 EIKRNKAVRTIRF
+3375 EVKRNKAVRTIRF

-3415 KLTNIQQTEVKI
+3415 KLTNIQQTEVKV
-3427 DFVIPIIACNLMIEY
+3427 DFIIPIIACNLMIEY
-3442 VDFFETPTSGIPA
+3442 VDFFETPTASLPTV
-3455 ITDTTT
+3455 TDTTT

-3536 AKTIANI
+3536 AKTITNI

-3560 KPLLEYLLTKLN
+3560 KPILEFLLTKLT
-3572 SDDQSSTLIPSIP
+3572 SDDQGSPVIPSLP
-3585 TTTTTTTTTNTTTT
+3585 TATPTPSTTTATT
-3599 GETSDQQQQQQ
+3599 GDTNEQQQQT
-3610 PPTVPTPTPTIT
+3610 PTVPTPTVT
-3622 LTSANNPN
+3622 LTSTNNLN

-3644 TECRQTYDELGKCI
+3644 TECRQTYDELGKYI

-3679 TTLMLTTTP
+3679 SSSTTTINTF
-3688 SRSHHCYGCILST
+3688 STSHNCYGCTLST

-3712 VTSSNRLKQS
+3712 ASSSNRLKQS
-3722 ITNNISLIDELLL
+3722 ITNNIPLIDELLL

-3758 DNIQLTDY
+3758 DNSQLTDY
-3766 ITTKIFNK
+3766 ITTKICLK
-3774 IEIIFQQKF
+3774 IETIFQQKIF
-3783 ILSSSSLI
+3783 LSSSLI
-3791 NYDLLVLF
+3791 NYDLLVLY

-3818 RCIFKLFLYSLK
+3818 RCIVKLFLHSLRL
-3830 ISTPQILELIT
+3830 STPQILEIIT

-3851 SKSQIT
+3851 SKPINT
-3857 TNTKLISIDI
+3857 TTTTTNNNNTKLVSIDI

-3873 QLTYNDWNNNSN
+3873 QITYHDFNTIQDKTTINSSRINN
-3885 DNNNN
+3885 
-3890 NNFSLTY
+3890 
-3897 INKSW
+3897 SW
-3902 LEKLIFCPQSA
+3902 LETLIFCSQSA
-3913 TIRFLTCKLIQTLCI
+3913 TIRYLTCKLIQTLCT
-3928 NDKQKLFI
+3928 NEKQKFFI
-3936 IQILIHYLHNIC
+3936 IQILMNYLPMIC
-3948 DENLLK
+3948 NENLSK

-3968 NDNQLKLILCND
+3968 NDNQLKLLLSND
-3980 EQFNII
+3980 EHFNII
-3986 KHLASLI
+3986 KQLAFLI
-3993 ENEIL
+3993 ENQIDL
-3998 IINKQDEK
+3998 INKQDER
-4006 NLLNSNLTFG
+4006 NLSNSNLTFG
-4016 YSIKSLTELLNIF
+4016 YSIKCLIELLYLF

-4052 TLKRL
+4052 TLKKL

-4116 CNLIYPEETMQE
+4116 CNLIYPEETMQG

-4188 MELLVANKIVNL
+4188 MELLVANKIINL
-4200 GLAVR
+4200 GLSVR

-4211 WLPYINSHQTI
+4211 WLPYINSHQTT
-4222 PSNADPTAGN
+4222 PSSGDPSLGG
-4232 AQAVVNPS
+4232 AQPIVNSS
-4240 QNEHEPMHIVYRMR
+4240 QNEHEPMHIIYRMR

-4265 ETFDTKKNANENGE
+4265 ETFDTKKNAGENGE

-4293 EHSGLETMLKRLNSI
+4293 EHSGLETMLKRLDSI
-4308 DDMSSGKAL
+4308 SDMSSGKAL

-4337 LIDPNLRSIS
+4337 LIDPKLRAIS

-4367 QALLSLTEKLLF
+4367 QALLSLTEKLLY

-4417 IKLSFVKTHPSL
+4417 IKLSFVKSHPSL

-4451 LDYFKSY
+4451 LDYFKTY

-4463 FDLEQTSSSTTTS
+4463 FDLEQVSTATSSPS

-4483 HLDCFCEI
+4483 HLDCFCEV
-4491 CKHLDKKSVY
+4491 CKHLDKKSIY

-4523 ESNSPQVKTYL
+4523 ETNSPQVKTYL

-4566 HIQMKIGQSLIP
+4566 NIQMKIGQSLIR
-4578 ILHKIEQLPTAGKVG
+4578 ILHKIEQLTTAGKVG

-4615 VRNQTRAEKKRLAQ
+4615 VRNQTRTEKKRLAQ

-4641 TKITRNKS
+4641 IKTRNKS

-4654 ATVSKTPVPNV
+4654 ATASKIPVAAANV
-4665 DLTDET
+4665 DLTEET

-4696 KKVDIESYEAKTRK
+4696 KKVDIEPFEGKTRK

-4719 FNIIHIDCH
+4719 FNIIHIECH

-4760 GPDVAEAQFTTALAR
+4760 GPDVAETQFTTALAR
-4775 YDTNIIEATGIRE
+4775 YDTNIIEATGVRE
-4788 TSPTLSI
+4788 TSPTLSL
-4795 HDIKLLLL
+4795 HDIKLLLI

-4820 ESNIRLIPYEMHTI
+4820 ESNIRLIPYEMHAI
-4834 LYVLTTTRQIEREE
+4834 LYVLTTSRQIEREE
-4848 KLLQNYLSR
+4848 KLLQNFLSR
-4857 PDLLINEAFE
+4857 PDSTLNEAFE
-4867 VDGPFFLTTL
+4867 VDGPFFMTTL
-4877 SLIIMKPNDWEKNR
+4877 ALIIMKPSDWEKNR
-4891 RTFLQKLLVT
+4891 LTFLQKLLLT
-4901 AHIRSVNTPNDRTK
+4901 AHIRSTHTPNDRTK
-4915 LASKALKPFATYK
+4915 IASKALKPFAIYK
-4928 TTLVFFGLVNAFF
+4928 TSLIFFGLVNAFF
-4941 VHMLNPRFDMT
+4941 VHMLKPRLDT
-4952 STIPYNQ
+4952 ISTTPYNQ
-4959 QLAQFLRCNDAFIM
+4959 QLAQFLRNNDAFIM

-4984 QDLLP
+4984 QDLLS
-4989 SQTFEALFN
+4989 SQTFETLFT
-4998 ALDLSQLSE
+4998 ALDCKQLSE
-5007 QWIQDAINIL
+5007 QWIQDVMNTL

>member
-1 MTVVTPPPSSDG
+1 
-13 DTQQQPQSPSNTT
+13 
-26 FEWKTL
+26 
-32 IETFSDNTNSTKYNE
+32 
-47 LIQSILRWEDLLS
+47 
-60 RPDPINEQF
+60 
-69 LNPFA
+69 
-74 IIATHY
+74 
-80 LVGGLARVLFLV
+80 
-92 ERFYFTDVIN
+92 
-102 VGKLLLKY
+102 
-110 LIQNA
+110 
-115 LPKTNETNR
+115 
-124 ISTLNAIKS
+124 
-133 LCYSQT
+133 
-139 FLSSSE
+139 
-145 VKDYLELVKK
+145 
-155 SDGPQINKDDRRLRA
+155 
-170 SSKTMITRRETGLV
+170 
-184 DSLCNAVLFDL
+184 
-195 STSDDSSNGNKR
+195 
-207 ERPQSAGS
+207 
-215 SSSSSKLTFPKHMSQ
+215 
-230 ILLNDFKQLHGEQYF
+230 
-245 SEILFHMSIMTDS
+245 
-258 KININNILHN
+258 
-268 DIITPAN
+268 
-275 DTQFQEK
+275 
-282 LVSIKN
+282 
-288 DLDFVRRA
+288 
-296 MQLPV
+296 
-301 IEPLDEN
+301 
-308 RLNKFIMMALN
+308 
-319 SLLIALKYVR
+319 
-329 LAINNN
+329 
-335 EIITNDQILHDIGRI
+335 
-350 CIKLGDIIRYSPRL
+350 
-364 ENSRNTFLNYHL
+364 
-376 LLAITLTKGIKEI
+376 
-389 LQNIN
+389 
-394 NTQNDT
+394 
-400 QQQSKISINNLLIH
+400 
-414 LVAILMFSTRELIN
+414 
-428 DISYTDSNIEIIDSL
+428 
-443 NEKFS
+443 
-448 FKNITDLLQSS
+448 
-459 QRYIYLKEYQTL
+459 
-471 KLFLTI
+471 
-477 LHRLISSSSSSTS
+477 
-490 STTTIK
+490 
-496 ISTTIP
+496 
-502 DAPPLPPETPST
+502 
-514 ENISEDTFGIKN
+514 
-526 LFDETNTVN
+526 
-535 LTNTSTT
+535 
-542 QPTIYRSLSLNNRKR
+542 
-557 TILNR
+557 
-562 CLEIDLCSDDIFDQD
+562 
-577 DYNDLLNYLDKNY
+577 
-590 LNQNISILIN
+590 
-600 DLTLTLNTNE
+600 
-610 QIENLSYLIKHSL
+610 
-623 IIPRFIHNLIQNDIL
+623 
-638 THTNENLLLEK
+638 
-649 LGISFEQSWPLKISI
+649 
-664 HNLIILLK
+664 
-672 IVLKRKNH
+672 
-680 ELICLLWDKF
+680 
-690 LQSISNSSDEL
+690 
-701 TLEHLEIFI
+701 
-710 VFFHQITIP
+710 
-719 QRKNI
+719 
-724 LLQLVQII
+724 
-732 QTTKHNIYLLI
+732 
-743 LFEYIMFNF
+743 
-752 YEIPEEIIENIQ
+752 
-764 QIITKNDITPT
+764 
-775 INFNQIIIK
+775 
-784 NNSNYLDGFAL
+784 
-795 KNLYNNPIY
+795 NLYNNPIY

-821 KEGLSN
+821 REGLSN

-854 DTYTDTTY
+854 NTYNETTY

-872 ILQDKY
+872 IINDKY

-884 KDITFTNIQWFK
+884 KEITFTNIEWFK
-896 NIDKKSYS
+896 NLNKKSYS
-904 LFDLIVYQILLQNLT
+904 LFDLIVYQMLLQNLT
-919 STSEEINYLYKIFF
+919 STSEEINNLYKIFLDE
-933 NQFKLSLNTN
+933 FKLSLNTN
-943 SSIES
+943 PYIES
-948 LLLIPITKNIE
+948 LLLIPIIKNFE
-959 DKTKTITIPTLPN
+959 DKTKTITIPILPN

-979 YQLDYTL
+979 YQLNYIL
-986 EQNDLNYIFLRQI
+986 EQENNLNYIFLRQI
-999 LQILSTINSEI
+999 LQILSIINPEI
-1010 NDKQIYIEIQLNTNL
+1010 NDKQLYIEIQLNTNL
-1025 IFLKD
+1025 QFLKE
-1030 QIKLKDINTE
+1030 QIKLKDLNIE

-1087 IFQNCLNLH
+1087 IFQNCLLPH

-1125 FSYSNQFQILIK
+1125 FSYSNQFQLLIQ
-1137 DLNHIANLT
+1137 DLNYIANLT

-1191 STNMI
+1191 GTNMI

-1201 LSILSVLIQLGNELL
+1201 LSILSLLIQLGNELL
-1216 KPNKFALGFPQII
+1216 KPNKYALGFPQII
-1229 QLLVILAGHG
+1229 QLLIILAGHG
-1239 NGNGHI
+1239 SGNGHT

-1252 IWLEFCADTLADQN
+1252 IWLEFCADTLADKN
-1266 ENLTSQFLSSLLSSS
+1266 EDSTPSSFLSSLLSSLSTS
-1281 SVESLT
+1281 SSIESLT

-1308 IALKYLSTN
+1308 IALKHLSTIN
-1317 ESISLKSSLKIDETD
+1317 DSTSLKSPLKLDESGD
-1332 DEDDDSQDDEDT
+1332 DEDDDSQDDEDI
-1344 NIEQKKILL
+1344 NIDQKKTLL
-1353 SSTIQPE
+1353 SSTIQFE

-1425 DGSCQALVKRSI
+1425 DGSCQALAKR
-1437 STTPIT
+1437 PIT
-1443 IVQPMTSLS
+1443 TTTIIQPISSL
-1452 TIQKKKSKKL
+1452 QKRKIKKL
-1462 SSLSNKKPKLT
+1462 PSLSNKKPKLT

-1485 KQSEYN
+1485 KQQDYN

-1511 PYIDNQYQQI
+1511 PYINNQYQQI
-1521 YNIENKFDLISEYLK
+1521 YSIENKFDLISEYLK
-1536 INNQL
+1536 THNQL
-1541 LSSENDENKQQQ
+1541 LSIENDENKQQQ
-1553 QLCTN
+1553 QQQQQLFTG

-1564 NAFEHVKLSFT
+1564 NAFEHVKLSYT

-1636 TMINNNNITNDN
+1636 TMINNVINDN
-1648 TTKKKLTLNK
+1648 STKKKLTLNK

-1702 PTIILQPNLDSTG
+1702 PTIILLPNLDSTG

-1726 KNQAQLALLTAD
+1726 KNQAQIALLTAD
-1738 FIKIYDLSTDTLSPI
+1738 FIKIYDLSIDTISPI

-1772 HNNIE
+1772 RNNIE
-1777 CCYIL
+1777 YCYIL

-1794 LCESSSARNGSFYVT
+1794 LSESSSARNGSFYVT

-1819 SETNNNGILLGG
+1819 NETNNNGILLGG
-1831 GVSVYYSSTLK
+1831 GVSVYFSSTLK

-1857 IDERNVEKLLMIRSI
+1857 IDETNIEKLLMIRSI
-1872 DVKMTPTTTS
+1872 DVKMTPTTTTTTAS
-1882 TSTSTNGNNK
+1882 TSTSTSTSSSSSPSSSTNGNNK
-1892 STSTSTS
+1892 STS

-1919 MTQMTNNPVIL
+1919 MTQMTNNPVVL
-1930 MITPSNVHLSE
+1930 MITPSNVGVSE
-1941 IKMQLKTTKIQD
+1941 IKMQMKTTKIQD
-1953 IVAIRYEQRTTFI
+1953 IVAVRYEQRTTFI

-1978 AELDKTNYWLNKLY
+1978 AESDKTNYWLNKLY
-1992 QKKKYFPMF
+1992 QKKKYFPMI

-2008 YFDYDNINYQ
+2008 YFDYDNINCQ

-2030 EPIVK
+2030 EPIIK

-2040 ITTTTATTT
+2040 ITTATTT
-2049 TTPSSTTTAITNPT
+2049 TTTTSTVTSASTTTTTTGPI
-2063 NESTNGSIKFPVDF
+2063 NESINGLIKFPVDF

-2111 MFVANVRT
+2111 MFIANVRT

-2178 REESIQAEK
+2178 REESIQGEK
-2187 KFNIFISQSV
+2187 KFNIFIAQSI
-2197 DTNHITVIDDV
+2197 DPNHITVIDDV

-2221 ENIDGSLLTSTNNTA
+2221 DNIDGSLLTSTTNTGM
-2236 TTAIT
+2236 TTT
-2241 TTTTNAINEYLH
+2241 TIPTTTNAINEYLH
-2253 SFKETNDEKE
+2253 SFRETNDEKE

-2284 LCLHHNLDEQN
+2284 LSLHHNLEEQN

-2310 FHMSLPSQIQRY
+2310 FHMSLPPQIQRY

-2333 ISSSDFDYYEHID
+2333 ISSTDFDFYEHID

-2385 RPHNINRYLT
+2385 RPHNINRYLN
-2395 ITQNESK
+2395 IIQNESK
-2402 DAISKSAS
+2402 DVISKSAS

-2422 FYLLDQRPSNPL
+2422 FNLLNQRPTNPL

-2464 NEPHTCMN
+2464 NEPQICMN

-2513 TASDLNQPD
+2513 TASDLNQQD
-2522 TNDKQFHAIPL
+2522 TTDKQFHSLPL

-2538 TTEQQNQPRWTNVPT
+2538 TTEQQIRPRWINTPS
-2553 TEQPPPPPPP
+2553 TEP
-2563 PPSSSSI
+2563 
-2570 TTTITDPIGTDETA
+2570 TTITTITNPIVADENA

-2592 SLSENPDQIPSPST
+2592 SMSENPDQIPPPPPPSIPSST
-2606 ITENLQQTIEYV
+2606 TTNIQQTIEYV
-2618 DNDDEIPSTTQ
+2618 DNDDETPSTIQ
-2629 NDMEINQMMEL
+2629 NDIEINQMLEL
-2640 MVNTDNLNQESTNTQ
+2640 MVNTDNINEQSINIQ

-2668 DGHESE
+2668 DGHVSE

-2679 NEGGEQT
+2679 NEGGEQNT
-2686 NNNNTTNNNNNNT
+2686 NDDNTTITTITTNNNNDNNI
-2699 TSTPIQTSLSSPIS
+2699 TSTPIPSTLSPSSQP
-2713 APLSSSSND
+2713 PLSSSSND

-2737 SIYEQRLY
+2737 NIYEQRLY

-2766 STLNG
+2766 TQLNG

-2793 VNNQQFVHYILK
+2793 HDNQQFVHYILK
-2805 SLLRQMTFLKDIN
+2805 SLLRQMIFLKDIN
-2818 HNNMNDLIKRT
+2818 QNNMNDLIKRT

-2852 RDNEREQYLD
+2852 RDNEREQYLH
-2862 LSSTAAKQL
+2862 LSLTAAKQL
-2871 EESNVVN
+2871 DESNVVN
-2878 YCLYALQTV
+2878 YCLYALQIV
-2887 YKYLVKQPIDENLLN
+2887 YKYLLKQPIDENLLN
-2902 EQTMLSPSGTTTSTN
+2902 EQMILSPSGTTTSTT

-2932 LNQQS
+2932 VNQQS

-2977 KVIDYTSEAHP
+2977 KVIDYTSESRP

-3031 LRDFHVLSTNLSEIK
+3031 LRDFHVLSTNITEIK
-3046 NIYEENFSLNNTE
+3046 NIYEEIFLLNNNE

-3077 DHLKSCQDISI
+3077 DHLKSCQDISN

-3100 DSTILNF
+3100 DSTILHF

-3134 SSSSAAAGAG
+3134 SSSSSSSAATTAGSAPTS
-3144 ATGTTA
+3144 AA

-3157 TTTTSSNRTIKTSK
+3157 TTTTTSNRILKTSK

-3176 DFDTT
+3176 DFDST

-3213 NQQSTRWLTHT
+3213 NQQSIRWLTHT

-3236 LQDYIFDILINL
+3236 LQDYIFDLLINL

-3253 YYGQKS
+3253 YYGLKS

-3286 ELMLKS
+3286 ELMLKTQ
-3292 ENQLLLNHPNTTIYR
+3292 NQLLLNHPNASIYR

-3333 PDIPYQQVKLQT
+3333 PDIPYQQVKLQA

-3355 SHIIKLIQAYSIQK
+3355 SHIVKLIQAYSIQK

-3427 DFVIPIIACNLMIEY
+3427 DFIIPIIACNLMIEY
-3442 VDFFETPTSGIPA
+3442 VDFFETPTSNLPTV
-3455 ITDTTT
+3455 TDTTT

-3515 DFIFTAKQVNYVEPI
+3515 DFIFTAKQINYVEPI

-3536 AKTIANI
+3536 IKTIATI

-3548 KTDKIYRQLINQ
+3548 KTDKIYRQLLNQ
-3560 KPLLEYLLTKLN
+3560 KPILEYLLTKLN
-3572 SDDQSSTLIPSIP
+3572 SDDQTSTLIPPLPTTTTITNP
-3585 TTTTTTTTTNTTTT
+3585 TTTTTTTTT
-3599 GETSDQQQQQQ
+3599 GDTSDQQQQQ
-3610 PPTVPTPTPTIT
+3610 PPSVPTPTIT
-3622 LTSANNPN
+3622 LPSTNNPN

-3644 TECRQTYDELGKCI
+3644 IECRQTYDELGKYI

-3667 LYTYDQRHSNLS
+3667 LNTYDQRHSNSLS
-3679 TTLMLTTTP
+3679 TKIMITTP

-3766 ITTKIFNK
+3766 ITTKILNK
-3774 IEIIFQQKF
+3774 IEIIFEQKF

-3791 NYDLLVLF
+3791 NYDILVLF

-3841 LPCLRMLLHL
+3841 LPCLKMLLQL
-3851 SKSQIT
+3851 SKSQQIT
-3857 TNTKLISIDI
+3857 TNINSTKLISIDI

-3873 QLTYNDWNNNSN
+3873 QITYQDWNNNLN
-3885 DNNNN
+3885 DNN
-3890 NNFSLTY
+3890 NNFSLTST
-3897 INKSW
+3897 NKSW
-3902 LEKLIFCPQSA
+3902 LEKLIFCSQSA
-3913 TIRFLTCKLIQTLCI
+3913 TIRYLTCKLIQTLCI

-3936 IQILIHYLHNIC
+3936 IQILMNYLHNIC

-3954 YSYEYVQLIKDLLL
+3954 YSYEYVQLIKDLLI

-3986 KHLASLI
+3986 KHIAKLI

-4016 YSIKSLTELLNIF
+4016 YSIKSLTELLNLF

-4052 TLKRL
+4052 TLKKL
-4057 IVQRTKLI
+4057 IIQRTKLI

-4188 MELLVANKIVNL
+4188 MELLIANKIINL

-4211 WLPYINSHQTI
+4211 WLPYINSHQTT
-4222 PSNADPTAGN
+4222 PSNADPTAS
-4232 AQAVVNPS
+4232 AQPIVNSS
-4240 QNEHEPMHIVYRMR
+4240 QNEYEPMHIVYRMR

-4293 EHSGLETMLKRLNSI
+4293 EHSGLETMLKRLDSI
-4308 DDMSSGKAL
+4308 HDMSSGKAL

-4337 LIDPNLRSIS
+4337 LINPNLRSIS

-4358 TEIEEQGRD
+4358 TETEEQGRD
-4367 QALLSLTEKLLF
+4367 QGLLLLTEKLLF

-4417 IKLSFVKTHPSL
+4417 IKLPFVKTHPSL

-4443 NKEKMQTL
+4443 NKEKMRTL

-4463 FDLEQTSSSTTTS
+4463 FDLEQTSSSTTTTIS

-4578 ILHKIEQLPTAGKVG
+4578 ILHKIEQLTTAGKVG

-4654 ATVSKTPVPNV
+4654 ATASKTPVSHG

-4696 KKVDIESYEAKTRK
+4696 KKVDIEPYEAKTRK
-4710 TSGYATVTH
+4710 TPGYATVTH
-4719 FNIIHIDCH
+4719 FNIIHIECH

-4857 PDLLINEAFE
+4857 PDLLINEVFE

-4891 RTFLQKLLVT
+4891 RIFLQKLLLT
-4901 AHIRSVNTPNDRTK
+4901 THIRSVNTSNDRTK
-4915 LASKALKPFATYK
+4915 IASKALKSFATYK

-4952 STIPYNQ
+4952 STLPYNQ

>member
-1 MTVVTPPPSSDG
+1 MTVVPPPASSDG
-13 DTQQQPQSPSNTT
+13 DASQQPQSPSNTT

-32 IETFSDNTNSTKYNE
+32 IETLSDNTNSTKYNE

-69 LNPFA
+69 LNPFV
-74 IIATHY
+74 IVATHY
-80 LVGGLARVLFLV
+80 LIGGLARV

-110 LIQNA
+110 LLQNA

-124 ISTLNAIKS
+124 LSILNTIKS

-139 FLSSSE
+139 YLSATE
-145 VKDYLELVKK
+145 LKDYLELIKK
-155 SDGPQINKDDRRLRA
+155 FDGPQINKDDRRLRS
-170 SSKTMITRRETGLV
+170 SSKTLITRRETGLV
-184 DSLCNAVLFDL
+184 DSLCNSVLFDL
-195 STSDDSSNGNKR
+195 STSDDSSSGNKR
-207 ERPQSAGS
+207 ERPQSTG
-215 SSSSSKLTFPKHMSQ
+215 SSSKLTFPKHMSQ
-230 ILLNDFKQLHGEQYF
+230 LLLNEFKQLRGEQYF
-245 SEILFHMSIMTDS
+245 GEILFHIPLLAGS
-258 KININNILHN
+258 KVNVNNILHN
-268 DIITPAN
+268 HIIISA
-275 DTQFQEK
+275 DDKQFQESIT
-282 LVSIKN
+282 SIKN
-288 DLDFVRRA
+288 DLDFLRRTI
-296 MQLPV
+296 QLPIV
-301 IEPLDEN
+301 EPFDEN
-308 RLNKFIMMALN
+308 RLNKFVTMAFN

-329 LAINNN
+329 LATNNN
-335 EIITNDQILHDIGRI
+335 EIITNDQILHDVARI
-350 CIKLGDIIRYSPRL
+350 CIKIGDLLRNSPRL
-364 ENSRNTFLNYHL
+364 ENSRNVFLNYHL

-389 LQNIN
+389 LQNN
-394 NTQNDT
+394 NLQNET
-400 QQQSKISINNLLIH
+400 QQQSKLSTNNLLVH
-414 LVAILMFSTRELIN
+414 LIAILMFSTRELIN
-428 DISYTDSNIEIIDSL
+428 DISYSNLDIDTIDSI

-448 FKNITDLLQSS
+448 FTSVTTLLQSS
-459 QRYIYLKEYQTL
+459 HRYVYLKEHQTL

-477 LHRLISSSSSSTS
+477 SHRLISSS
-490 STTTIK
+490 TIK

-502 DAPPLPPETPST
+502 DAPPLPSDIPSA
-514 ENISEDTFGIKN
+514 ENTSEDTFGIKN
-526 LFDETNTVN
+526 LFDETSSLN
-535 LTNTSTT
+535 LAAPATT
-542 QPTIYRSLSLNNRKR
+542 QQTNYRPLPSSSTRKR

-562 CLEIDLCSDDIFDQD
+562 CLEIDLCSEETFDQD
-577 DYNDLLNYLDKNY
+577 DHYDLLNYLDKYYFNH
-590 LNQNISILIN
+590 SIPILMN
-600 DLTLTLNTNE
+600 DLKLTLNTDE
-610 QIENLSYLIKHSL
+610 QIENLSHLIKNS
-623 IIPRFIHNLIQNDIL
+623 IVIPRFIHNVLQHDTL
-638 THTNENLLLEK
+638 THANENILLDK
-649 LGISFEQSWPLKISI
+649 LGIPLEQSWPLKISI
-664 HNLIILLK
+664 NNLIILLK
-672 IVLKRKNH
+672 VILKRKNH
-680 ELICLLWDKF
+680 ELICSLWDKF
-690 LQSISNSSDEL
+690 LQSIANSSDEL
-701 TLEHLEIFI
+701 TLEHLQIFI

-724 LLQLVQII
+724 LQQLVQTI
-732 QTTKHNIYLLI
+732 QATKQNIYLLI
-743 LFEYIMFNF
+743 LFEYMMYNF

-764 QIITKNDITPT
+764 QIISKHDITPT
-775 INFNQIIIK
+775 TSFNHVITK

-795 KNLYNNPIY
+795 KNLYSNAIY
-804 NQFYNYLI
+804 NQFYSYLI

-821 KEGLSN
+821 KEGINN
-827 TLFKQYYDLLWRILG
+827 TSLKKYYDLLWRILG
-842 YLPPSNE
+842 YLPPSTE

-854 DTYTDTTY
+854 TNYSETTA
-862 LLHLFRLEKK
+862 LLHLFRFEKK
-872 ILQDKY
+872 IIQDKY
-878 IKEFLS
+878 IKDFLGKEIS
-884 KDITFTNIQWFK
+884 FNNIQWFK
-896 NIDKKSYS
+896 NLNNTSHSI
-904 LFDLIVYQILLQNLT
+904 FDLIVYQILLQTLT
-919 STSEEINYLYKIFF
+919 ANSDEINRLYNVFL
-933 NQFKLSLNTN
+933 NEFKSALNTKQY
-943 SSIES
+943 SDS
-948 LLLIPITKNIE
+948 LSLIPIMKIID
-959 DKTKTITIPTLPN
+959 DKMKTVAIPTLPN

-979 YQLDYTL
+979 HQLNYTL
-986 EQNDLNYIFLRQI
+986 EQNDLSHIFLRQI

-1010 NDKQIYIEIQLNTNL
+1010 NDKQIYIEIQLNPNL
-1025 IFLKD
+1025 QFLKD
-1030 QIKLKDINTE
+1030 QIKLKDINNE

-1058 FNKNFPNDIINED
+1058 FNKDFPNDIITED

-1078 YLDEQFQPN
+1078 YLDEQFHIN
-1087 IFQNCLNLH
+1087 IFQNCLSPYD
-1096 NLFDLLYLTSKPNL
+1096 LFDLLYLTAKSTS
-1110 SLSIFARMLMLFNKI
+1110 SLSTSARMLMLFNKI
-1125 FSYSNQFQILIK
+1125 FSYSNQFQSSMEK
-1137 DLNHIANLT
+1137 LNRIADLT
-1146 NEQLSQWL
+1146 NEQLSAWL
-1154 SKLVLLQNNEKNQ
+1154 SKLVLVQNNEKNP
-1167 LYTAEQ
+1167 LYTPEQ

-1191 STNMI
+1191 GTNMT

-1216 KPNKFALGFPQII
+1216 KSNKSALGFSQII

-1239 NGNGHI
+1239 SGNGHTY
-1245 FLFQAAA
+1245 LFQATA
-1252 IWLEFCADTLADQN
+1252 IWLEFCADALTDTN
-1266 ENLTSQFLSSLLSSS
+1266 ENSTSALVSSLSTTS
-1281 SVESLT
+1281 SVEPLN
-1287 LFHYN
+1287 LLHFN
-1292 ILEASVYL
+1292 ILEASVHL
-1300 LAYINDIL
+1300 LTYINDIL
-1308 IALKYLSTN
+1308 IALKQISTN
-1317 ESISLKSSLKIDETD
+1317 ESASLKSPVKGDEID
-1332 DEDDDSQDDEDT
+1332 DEDDDSQDDEDII
-1344 NIEQKKILL
+1344 NDQKKNFL
-1353 SSTIQPE
+1353 SSTNQTE

-1370 TTKKEYANQHWYHCH
+1370 TTKREYANQHWYHCH

-1425 DGSCQALVKRSI
+1425 DGSCQALVKRSMIATTTITTQPI
-1437 STTPIT
+1437 SSNTLLRKKKCKKSI
-1443 IVQPMTSLS
+1443 SLS
-1452 TIQKKKSKKL
+1452 SRKT
-1462 SSLSNKKPKLT
+1462 KLT

-1485 KQSEYN
+1485 KQQEFHS
-1491 LCIQNKHIPYNTLR
+1491 CIQNKHIPSNTLR

-1511 PYIDNQYQQI
+1511 PYINNEYQRI
-1521 YNIENKFDLISEYLK
+1521 YSIENKFDLISEYLK
-1536 INNQL
+1536 SNESTSI
-1541 LSSENDENKQQQ
+1541 ENEDNNKQQQ
-1553 QLCTN
+1553 LYTS
-1558 ILHSQE
+1558 ILHSQD
-1564 NAFEHVKLSFT
+1564 NAFENVKLSFT

-1582 KQLLSTNSIRRQGMC
+1582 KQLLGTNSIRRQGMC
-1597 IMSSLNPEQT
+1597 IMSSLNSEQS

-1622 ITILQLNSLLKQTT
+1622 ITVLQLSPLLKQTSS
-1636 TMINNNNITNDN
+1636 MINTVSNDN
-1648 TTKKKLTLNK
+1648 STKKKLTLNK
-1658 LNTFNIPF
+1658 LNTFNVPF

-1688 CHILNIDN
+1688 CQILNIDN
-1696 NGRLRE
+1696 NGRLKE
-1702 PTIILQPNLDSTG
+1702 PTITLQPSLDSTG

-1726 KNQAQLALLTAD
+1726 KNQAQIALLTAD
-1738 FIKIYDLSTDTLSPI
+1738 FIKIYDLSVDTISPI

-1766 TFYYTK
+1766 TFYHTK
-1772 HNNIE
+1772 RNNIE
-1777 CCYIL
+1777 CCYIF

-1794 LCESSSARNGSFYVT
+1794 LSESSSARNGSFYVT

-1814 KHETI
+1814 KHESI

-1831 GVSVYYSSTLK
+1831 GVSVYFSSTIK

-1857 IDERNVEKLLMIRSI
+1857 IDEVNVEKLLMIRSI
-1872 DVKMTPTTTS
+1872 DVKMTPTA
-1882 TSTSTNGNNK
+1882 STNGNSK
-1892 STSTSTS
+1892 STS
-1899 TYHTLCSW
+1899 TYHTLCAW
-1907 SEIPHHPGLIYT
+1907 SEIAHHPGLIYT
-1919 MTQMTNNPVIL
+1919 MTQMTNNPVVL
-1930 MITPSNVHLSE
+1930 MITPSTVRSSE
-1941 IKMQLKTTKIQD
+1941 IKMPIKTTKIQD
-1953 IVAIRYEQRTTFI
+1953 ISAIRYDQRTTFI
-1966 LLADDGSLKILL
+1966 LLADDGSLKFLL
-1978 AELDKTNYWLNKLY
+1978 AEFDKTNYWLNKLY
-1992 QKKKYFPMF
+1992 QKKKYFPMI
-2001 DLDLNDE
+2001 DLDYNE
-2008 YFDYDNINYQ
+2008 ESFDYENINYQ
-2018 YTLSDNETDDQQ
+2018 YSLSGNETDDQQ
-2030 EPIVK
+2030 EPTLK

-2040 ITTTTATTT
+2040 TTITTAAAAAAAATN
-2049 TTPSSTTTAITNPT
+2049 ST
-2063 NESTNGSIKFPVDF
+2063 NEPSNGLVKFSVDF
-2077 FESCQLLTEYEF
+2077 FESCHLLTDYEF

-2119 GGFTLEVINKDP
+2119 GGFTLEVINKDS
-2131 DNKVITGVRIH
+2131 DNMVVTGVRIH

-2159 RTIQVN
+2159 RTVQVN

-2187 KFNIFISQSV
+2187 KFNIFIAQSV
-2197 DTNHITVIDDV
+2197 DTNHITVIDDA

-2221 ENIDGSLLTSTNNTA
+2221 ENADGSLLTAATNGGLTTTA
-2236 TTAIT
+2236 TTAT
-2241 TTTTNAINEYLH
+2241 SAINGYLH
-2253 SFKETNDEKE
+2253 SFRETNDEKE
-2263 LATLPL
+2263 VSALPL

-2310 FHMSLPSQIQRY
+2310 FHMSLPPQIQRY

-2333 ISSSDFDYYEHID
+2333 ISSSDFDYYEHVD
-2346 RLQLTFLSQCFS
+2346 RLQLTFLSECLS
-2358 SINYLELFNDIQ
+2358 STNYLELFNDIQ
-2370 SYEYLLLSLLSITRR
+2370 SYEYLLLSLLAITRR
-2385 RPHNINRYLT
+2385 RPHNINRFLNV
-2395 ITQNESK
+2395 IQNETK
-2402 DAISKSAS
+2402 DAISKTAS

-2422 FYLLDQRPSNPL
+2422 FNLLNQRPSNSL
-2434 LESIDNKTIN
+2434 VESIDNKTIN
-2444 LKQIEKLL
+2444 IKQIEKLL

-2464 NEPHTCMN
+2464 NEPNLCMN
-2472 LIVNSYIRLL
+2472 LIVDSYIRLL
-2482 TYHDYHINFIIKN
+2482 TYQDYHINFIIKN
-2495 ALNRCMQPKIQ
+2495 ALNRCMQPNIQ

-2513 TASDLNQPD
+2513 MASDLNQQD
-2522 TNDKQFHAIPL
+2522 TSEKQFHALPL

-2538 TTEQQNQPRWTNVPT
+2538 PTNEQHHLRWVDPSAAATTT
-2553 TEQPPPPPPP
+2553 TTTATATA
-2563 PPSSSSI
+2563 
-2570 TTTITDPIGTDETA
+2570 TTTITTTNAATITVTDTNTTSTNPVATDETA

-2592 SLSENPDQIPSPST
+2592 SMSENPDQASSST
-2606 ITENLQQTIEYV
+2606 SNIQQTIEYV
-2618 DNDDEIPSTTQ
+2618 DNDDENPTIQ
-2629 NDMEINQMMEL
+2629 NDVEINQMMEL
-2640 MVNTDNLNQESTNTQ
+2640 MINTDNVNQQSTNPQ

-2668 DGHESE
+2668 DGHVSE

-2679 NEGGEQT
+2679 NEGTEQ
-2686 NNNNTTNNNNNNT
+2686 NNNENN
-2699 TSTPIQTSLSSPIS
+2699 TSTPIP
-2713 APLSSSSND
+2713 APPLSSSSND
-2722 SNSTI
+2722 SNTTI
-2727 KLNINESIDS
+2727 KLNTNESVDS
-2737 SIYEQRLY
+2737 GIYEQRLY

-2793 VNNQQFVHYILK
+2793 EQNQQFVHYILK
-2805 SLLRQMTFLKDIN
+2805 SLLRQMTFLKDAN
-2818 HNNMNDLIKRT
+2818 QTMTNDLIKRT

-2845 VSFMLKV
+2845 ISFMLKV
-2852 RDNEREQYLD
+2852 RDNERDQYMY
-2862 LSSTAAKQL
+2862 LSLTAARQL
-2871 EESNVVN
+2871 EESNAVD

-2887 YKYLVKQPIDENLLN
+2887 YKYLVKQPIDENLVN
-2902 EQTMLSPSGTTTSTN
+2902 EQTTQSPSGGATTSTN
-2917 NSQTSSISIMTLLKP
+2917 NAQASSISLMTLLKP
-2932 LNQQS
+2932 ASQQS

-2977 KVIDYTSEAHP
+2977 KVIDDASDLRP
-2988 FLLSSDW
+2988 FILSSDW

-3031 LRDFHVLSTNLSEIK
+3031 LRDFHVLSTNIAEIK
-3046 NIYEENFSLNNTE
+3046 AIYDENFSLITND

-3068 PYVTLMRLV
+3068 PYATLMRLI

-3100 DSTILNF
+3100 DSSVLNF

-3134 SSSSAAAGAG
+3134 SSSSSSTAAAAV
-3144 ATGTTA
+3144 TN
-3150 TSSSTTT
+3150 TS
-3157 TTTTSSNRTIKTSK
+3157 SSNRTLKSSK
-3171 SVRPN
+3171 SVRAN
-3176 DFDTT
+3176 DFDTA

-3198 NKLLEDFIRLFLLEN
+3198 NRLLEDFIRLFLLEN
-3213 NQQSTRWLTHT
+3213 NQQSIRWLTHT
-3224 FLYNLYINSNKQ
+3224 FLYNLYMSSNKQ
-3236 LQDYIFDILINL
+3236 LQDYIFDLLINM
-3248 WSTIS
+3248 WPIIPNFGS
-3253 YYGQKS
+3253 KS

-3267 YIIIKNKDDKRTNE
+3267 YIIIKNKDDKRTTE
-3281 FLPKL
+3281 FLPQL
-3286 ELMLKS
+3286 ESMLKK
-3292 ENQLLLNHPNTTIYR
+3292 ENQFLLNHPNTSIYR

-3333 PDIPYQQVKLQT
+3333 PDISYQQVKLQT

-3388 YYNNRHVQSIVDLKN
+3388 YYNNRQVQSIVDLKN

-3442 VDFFETPTSGIPA
+3442 VDFFETPAANLPTV
-3455 ITDTTT
+3455 TDTTT

-3515 DFIFTAKQVNYVEPI
+3515 DFIFTAKQVNYIEPI

-3536 AKTIANI
+3536 AKTITNI

-3560 KPLLEYLLTKLN
+3560 KPILEYLLTKLN
-3572 SDDQSSTLIPSIP
+3572 SDDQSSTLIPSLSS
-3585 TTTTTTTTTNTTTT
+3585 TTTTTTTTNTVPT
-3599 GETSDQQQQQQ
+3599 GDTADPQQQQQ
-3610 PPTVPTPTPTIT
+3610 PPAVPTPTVA

-3644 TECRQTYDELGKCI
+3644 TECRQTYDELGKHI

-3667 LYTYDQRHSNLS
+3667 LYTYDQRHSSSSSTIILS
-3679 TTLMLTTTP
+3679 TP
-3688 SRSHHCYGCILST
+3688 SRSHHCYGCTLST

-3712 VTSSNRLKQS
+3712 AASSNRLKQS

-3735 NNIRYTNQQIR
+3735 NNIRFTNQQIR

-3758 DNIQLTDY
+3758 DNSQLTDY
-3766 ITTKIFNK
+3766 ITAKIFNK
-3774 IEIIFQQKF
+3774 IETIFQQK
-3783 ILSSSSLI
+3783 LVLSSSLI

-3799 SLIQRSNQDDQDL
+3799 SLIQRSNQDDNDL

-3851 SKSQIT
+3851 SKPLT
-3857 TNTKLISIDI
+3857 TNTKLTTIDI
-3867 EKFLSK
+3867 EKFLTK
-3873 QLTYNDWNNNSN
+3873 QITYNDWSNNSQ
-3885 DNNNN
+3885 DKQYQP
-3890 NNFSLTY
+3890 TKT
-3897 INKSW
+3897 INSW
-3902 LEKLIFCPQSA
+3902 LEQLIFCPQSA
-3913 TIRFLTCKLIQTLCI
+3913 TIRYLTCKLIQTLCT
-3928 NDKQKLFI
+3928 NDKQKLYI
-3936 IQILIHYLHNIC
+3936 VQILINYLHLIC
-3948 DENLLK
+3948 DENLSK
-3954 YSYEYVQLIKDLLL
+3954 YSSEYVQLIKDLLL
-3968 NDNQLKLILCND
+3968 NDNQLKLLLCND

-3986 KHLASLI
+3986 KHIALLI
-3993 ENEIL
+3993 ENQIIL
-3998 IINKQDEK
+3998 INKQDER
-4006 NLLNSNLTFG
+4006 NLSNSNLTFG
-4016 YSIKSLTELLNIF
+4016 YSIKCLTELLHLF

-4052 TLKRL
+4052 SLKKL

-4096 TIEKFQLDDM
+4096 TIEKFQLSDM

-4151 GNPYSSADPAMGPLM
+4151 GNPYSSADPAMGSLM

-4188 MELLVANKIVNL
+4188 MELLVANKIINL

-4211 WLPYINSHQTI
+4211 WLPFINTHQGSS
-4222 PSNADPTAGN
+4222 PNADPTAGGGGGGGGGGGP
-4232 AQAVVNPS
+4232 QPVVNPS
-4240 QNEHEPMHIVYRMR
+4240 QNDHEPMHIVYRMR

-4279 DDPED
+4279 DDPEN
-4284 IYRLANVLS
+4284 IYSLANVLS
-4293 EHSGLETMLKRLNSI
+4293 EHSGLETMLKRLDSI
-4308 DDMSSGKAL
+4308 YDMSSGKAL
-4317 LQILLK
+4317 LHILLK
-4323 LFEYAIKLKVNRQR
+4323 LFEYAIKLKLNRQR
-4337 LIDPNLRSIS
+4337 LIDPKLRAIS

-4367 QALLSLTEKLLF
+4367 QTLLSLTEKLLF

-4417 IKLSFVKTHPSL
+4417 IKLPFVKSHPSL
-4429 MEALIHLLPYLSFG
+4429 MQALIHLLPYLSFG

-4451 LDYFKSY
+4451 LDYFKLY

-4463 FDLEQTSSSTTTS
+4463 FDLEHSSSSTTATAS

-4483 HLDCFCEI
+4483 HLDCFCEV

-4509 NESNGIIDQCINYI
+4509 NESNGIIDQCIKYI
-4523 ESNSPQVKTYL
+4523 EINSPQVKTYL
-4534 GMQDQDSW
+4534 GMQDHDSW

-4578 ILHKIEQLPTAGKVG
+4578 VLHKIEQLTTAGKVG

-4641 TKITRNKS
+4641 TKISRNKS

-4654 ATVSKTPVPNV
+4654 AAGASKIPVANV
-4665 DLTDET
+4665 DLADET

-4686 NKVLAIYTFT
+4686 NKVLAVYTFT
-4696 KKVDIESYEAKTRK
+4696 KKVDIESCEAKTRK
-4710 TSGYATVTH
+4710 TPGYATVTH
-4719 FNIIHIDCH
+4719 FNIIHIECH

-4775 YDTNIIEATGIRE
+4775 YDANITDATGIRE

-4803 RFADVQSFSEDT
+4803 RFADLQSFSEDT

-4848 KLLQNYLSR
+4848 KLLQNFLAR

-4867 VDGPFFLTTL
+4867 VDGPFFLTIL

-4891 RTFLQKLLVT
+4891 LIFLQKLLVT
-4901 AHIRSVNTPNDRTK
+4901 THIRSVNSPNDRTK
-4915 LASKALKPFATYK
+4915 IASKLLKPFATYK
-4928 TTLVFFGLVNAFF
+4928 TALVFFGLVNAFF
-4941 VHMLNPRFDMT
+4941 IHMLNSCFDAT
-4952 STIPYNQ
+4952 LTTPYNQ
-4959 QLAQFLRCNDAFIM
+4959 QLAQFLRGNDALIM
-4973 EACTKILKHFE
+4973 DACTRILKHFE
-4984 QDLLP
+4984 QDLLQ
-4989 SQTFEALFN
+4989 SQTFDTLFN
-4998 ALDLSQLSE
+4998 ALELSQLSE
-5007 QWIQDAINIL
+5007 QWIQDAINAL